1 MTAFRQEGRLIVV
14 VPAHMSA
21 RQRRDL
27 VPPLV
32 EKFLTGEAVRS
43 APRGDAALTN
53 RVRRLYETHL
63 LPVIGGVVPPLGARW
78 VTNQD
83 ARWGSCTPGT
93 GEIRV
98 SHRLRPMPTWVVD
111 YVLVHEAAHL
121 VEREH
126 SARFHSLVARYPDA
140 ERAKAFLEGVEFA
153 RRHGGGDATSD

>member
-32 EKFLTGEAVRS
+32 EKFLAGEAVRS
-43 APRGDAALTN
+43 APRGDAALTD
-53 RVRRLYETHL
+53 RVRRLFEAHL
-63 LPVIGGVVPPLGARW
+63 LPEIGGAVPTLGARW

-83 ARWGSCTPGT
+83 ARWGSCTPAT
-93 GEIRV
+93 GEIRI
-98 SHRLRPMPTWVVD
+98 SHRLRPMPTWVLD

-121 VEREH
+121 VEHDH
-126 SARFHSLVARYPDA
+126 SARFHALVARYPDA
-140 ERAKAFLEGVEFA
+140 ERAKAFLEGVDFA
-153 RRHGGGDATSD
+153 RSHGSGDAPSP